1 MLTLSVFYLLSVD
14 RIRLWSGLSQIFIV
28 IMCFGGRELRENVH
42 SGWKCVTVTTVDF
55 NGTQETSDFTFEDEN
70 LMQIRKAFNT

>member
-1 MLTLSVFYLLSVD
+1 MVWFVTDFHCNYVFW
-14 RIRLWSGLSQIFIV
+14 R
-28 IMCFGGRELRENVH
+28 RELRENVH

-70 LMQIRKAFNT
+70 LMQIRNGHLQSI